1 MPKGG
6 FRVGAGRKQ
15 LSGPYKEETKPVR
28 LPLSMI
34 PAVKEFLRVSLEV
47 SAAEISKVTD
57 HDSTIYNLW
66 SSLTESSNDWAL
78 PLYASAVSAGFPS
91 PADDYIETALDLN
104 THLIKHPSA
113 TFFVRVSGESMI
125 NAGIYDQDVLIV
137 DRSLTPKQS
146 DIVIAVLD
154 GELTVK
160 RLHLEK
166 ESVTLLPE
174 NPDYPPIPITKSMAF
189 TIWGVVTTVIH
200 SVR

>member
-1 MPKGG
+1 MAKGG
-6 FRVGAGRKQ
+6 FRVGAGRKH
-15 LSGPYKEETKPVR
+15 LSGPYKEQTKPVR

-34 PAVKEFLRVSLEV
+34 PAVKAFLEGATRSR
-47 SAAEISKVTD
+47 ITR
-57 HDSTIYNLW
+57 HDGTIHNLW
-66 SSLTESSNDWAL
+66 SSLTEPVINASSF

-91 PADDYIETALDLN
+91 PADDYVETALDLN
-104 THLIKHPSA
+104 EHLIKHPSA

-137 DRSLTPKQS
+137 DRSLSPKQS

-174 NPDYPPIPITKSMAF
+174 NPDYPPIPITKSMSF

>member
-1 MPKGG
+1 
-6 FRVGAGRKQ
+6 
-15 LSGPYKEETKPVR
+15 
-28 LPLSMI
+28 
-34 PAVKEFLRVSLEV
+34 
-47 SAAEISKVTD
+47 
-57 HDSTIYNLW
+57 
-66 SSLTESSNDWAL
+66 
-78 PLYASAVSAGFPS
+78 
-91 PADDYIETALDLN
+91 
-104 THLIKHPSA
+104 
-113 TFFVRVSGESMI
+113 MI

-137 DRSLTPKQS
+137 DRSLSPKQS

-174 NPDYPPIPITKSMAF
+174 NPDYPSIPITKSMSF

>member
-6 FRVGAGRKQ
+6 FRPGAGRKQ
-15 LSGPYKEETKPVR
+15 LSGLYKEDTKPVR

-34 PAVKEFLRVSLEV
+34 PAVKEFLKTSL
-47 SAAEISKVTD
+47 SASVASRITG
-57 HDSTIYNLW
+57 HDNTIHNLW
-66 SSLTESSNDWAL
+66 SSLAEPIVNASSL

-104 THLIKHPSA
+104 AHLIKHPSA
-113 TFFVRVSGESMI
+113 TFFVKVSGESMI

-137 DRSLTPKQS
+137 DRSLSPKQS

-174 NPDYPPIPITKSMAF
+174 NPDYPSIPITKSMSF